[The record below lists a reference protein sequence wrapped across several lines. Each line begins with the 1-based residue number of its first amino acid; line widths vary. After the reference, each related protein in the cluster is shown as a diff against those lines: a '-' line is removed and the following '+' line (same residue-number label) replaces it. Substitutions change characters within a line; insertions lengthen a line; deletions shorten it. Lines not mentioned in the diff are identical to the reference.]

1 MMDQLHTDQIP
12 ENVLLFHYP
21 QETRLMF
28 ENKLICIVDDDASVR
43 DSLSLVLGLK
53 GYDCRTYESAESFIS
68 SLPNRPACLILDL
81 KMNGMNGLEL
91 QNRLLSLKVP
101 VQIIFL
107 TAFADVQVMR
117 EAFLGNAVDFLEK
130 PFVLEQLLESINR
143 SLHNLSATT
152 ESIQQNQKLSLLTP
166 REKEVFDV
174 LALGKSHREIGELL
188 KISPRTVEVHK
199 GRVLE
204 KLGIKTL
211 ADILRIAIKT

>member
-1 MMDQLHTDQIP
+1 MSD
-12 ENVLLFHYP
+12 
-21 QETRLMF
+21 
-28 ENKLICIVDDDASVR
+28 NKLICIVDDDASVR

-53 GYDCRTYESAESFIS
+53 GYDCRTFESAESFIS
-68 SLPNRPACLILDL
+68 SLPNRPACIILDL
-81 KMNGMNGLEL
+81 KMTGMNGLEL
-91 QNRLLSLKVP
+91 QNRLLSQKIP

-143 SLHNLSATT
+143 ALNNLSATAEIT
-152 ESIQQNQKLSLLTP
+152 EKNQKLSLLTP

-174 LALGKSHREIGELL
+174 LALGKSHREIGQLL

-199 GRVLE
+199 ARVLE

>member
-1 MMDQLHTDQIP
+1 
-12 ENVLLFHYP
+12 
-21 QETRLMF
+21 MF

-43 DSLSLVLGLK
+43 DSLSLMLGLK
-53 GYDCRTYESAESFIS
+53 GYDCRTYESAESFLS
-68 SLPNRPACLILDL
+68 SLPNRTACIILDL
-81 KMNGMNGLEL
+81 KMPGMSGLEL
-91 QNRLLSLKVP
+91 QNRLLSLNTP

-130 PFVLEQLLESINR
+130 PFVLEQLLDSINR
-143 SLHNLSATT
+143 SFQNLSAAT
-152 ESIQQNQKLSLLTP
+152 ENIQQNQKLSLLTP
-166 REKEVFDV
+166 REKEVLDV

-199 GRVLE
+199 ARVME

-211 ADILRIAIKT
+211 ADLLRLAVKS

>member
-1 MMDQLHTDQIP
+1 MS
-12 ENVLLFHYP
+12 
-21 QETRLMF
+21 

-53 GYDCRTYESAESFIS
+53 GYDCRTFESAESFIS
-68 SLPNRPACLILDL
+68 SLPNRPACIILDL
-81 KMNGMNGLEL
+81 KMTGMNGLEL

-152 ESIQQNQKLSLLTP
+152 ETIQHNQKMSLLTP

>member
-1 MMDQLHTDQIP
+1 MS
-12 ENVLLFHYP
+12 
-21 QETRLMF
+21 

-53 GYDCRTYESAESFIS
+53 GYDCRTYESAESFLS
-68 SLPNRPACLILDL
+68 SLPNRPACIILDL
-81 KMNGMNGLEL
+81 KMTGMSGLEL

-152 ESIQQNQKLSLLTP
+152 EITEKNQKLSLLTP

-199 GRVLE
+199 ARVLE
-204 KLGIKTL
+204 KLGIKSL

>member
-1 MMDQLHTDQIP
+1 
-12 ENVLLFHYP
+12 
-21 QETRLMF
+21 MF

-53 GYDCRTYESAESFIS
+53 GYDCRTYESAESFLS
-68 SLPNRPACLILDL
+68 SLPDRLACIILDL
-81 KMNGMNGLEL
+81 KMTGMNGLEL

-152 ESIQQNQKLSLLTP
+152 EITEKNQKLSLLTP

-199 GRVLE
+199 ARVLE
-204 KLGIKTL
+204 KLGIKSL

>member
-1 MMDQLHTDQIP
+1 MT
-12 ENVLLFHYP
+12 
-21 QETRLMF
+21 
-28 ENKLICIVDDDASVR
+28 
-43 DSLSLVLGLK
+43 
-53 GYDCRTYESAESFIS
+53 
-68 SLPNRPACLILDL
+68 
-81 KMNGMNGLEL
+81 GMSGLEL

-101 VQIIFL
+101 VQIIYL

-152 ESIQQNQKLSLLTP
+152 KTIQHNQKLNLLTP

>member
-1 MMDQLHTDQIP
+1 MS
-12 ENVLLFHYP
+12 
-21 QETRLMF
+21 

-53 GYDCRTYESAESFIS
+53 GYDCRTYESAESFLS
-68 SLPNRPACLILDL
+68 SLPNRPACIILDL
-81 KMNGMNGLEL
+81 KMTGMNGLEL

-143 SLHNLSATT
+143 SW
-152 ESIQQNQKLSLLTP
+152 EVQKSEW
-166 REKEVFDV
+166 EKCKCKKPNKEGFSGCR
-174 LALGKSHREIGELL
+174 ASHAHFGNELW
-188 KISPRTVEVHK
+188 PARFTA
-199 GRVLE
+199 R
-204 KLGIKTL
+204 
-211 ADILRIAIKT
+211 LRRRLCA

>member
-1 MMDQLHTDQIP
+1 MS
-12 ENVLLFHYP
+12 
-21 QETRLMF
+21 

-53 GYDCRTYESAESFIS
+53 GYDCRTYESAESFLS
-68 SLPNRPACLILDL
+68 SLPNRPACIILDL
-81 KMNGMNGLEL
+81 KMTGMSGLEL

-152 ESIQQNQKLSLLTP
+152 ETIQHNQKMSLLTP

>member
-1 MMDQLHTDQIP
+1 MT
-12 ENVLLFHYP
+12 
-21 QETRLMF
+21 
-28 ENKLICIVDDDASVR
+28 
-43 DSLSLVLGLK
+43 
-53 GYDCRTYESAESFIS
+53 
-68 SLPNRPACLILDL
+68 
-81 KMNGMNGLEL
+81 GMNGLEL
-91 QNRLLSLKVP
+91 QNRLLSQKIP

-143 SLHNLSATT
+143 ALNNLSATT
-152 ESIQQNQKLSLLTP
+152 EITEKNQKLSLLTP

-174 LALGKSHREIGELL
+174 LALGKSHREIGQLL

-199 GRVLE
+199 ARVLE